1 MSLQKHTF
9 LMTRLRSLSLGKRGM
24 EKGYSFIWPS
34 GRDPCMVNS
43 VGDKIKME
51 VSDLIPYVYL
61 GDDEY
66 SPKPNQE
73 AEMVA

>member
-1 MSLQKHTF
+1 M
-9 LMTRLRSLSLGKRGM
+9 
-24 EKGYSFIWPS
+24 GYSFIWPS
-34 GRDPCMVNS
+34 GRDPCMVS
-43 VGDKIKME
+43 SDGDKIKME
-51 VSDLIPYVYL
+51 LCDLIPYVYL

>member
-1 MSLQKHTF
+1 
-9 LMTRLRSLSLGKRGM
+9 M
-24 EKGYSFIWPS
+24 EQGYSFIIWPS

-43 VGDKIKME
+43 DGDKIKME